1 MTKEADIEYIVD
13 KKLDSTAVL
22 QANDIRQFDDKR
34 HCYKITSTTKDFND
48 QMAWVKWE
56 SYKQSS
62 G

>member
-48 QMAWVKWE
+48 QMAWVK
-56 SYKQSS
+56 
-62 G
+62 